1 MTNKFEVSPSYGFWY
16 RSRIKNN
23 DFIDIGFNV
32 LIPQQASSMNFI
44 YNVSVFPFSN
54 VSPRNNIEWNS
65 GFGVAALFY
74 DAINKRHD
82 DIMSGEYN
90 NGN

>member
-1 MTNKFEVSPSYGFWY
+1 
-16 RSRIKNN
+16 
-23 DFIDIGFNV
+23 
-32 LIPQQASSMNFI
+32 MNFI
-44 YNVSVFPFSN
+44 HNDSVFPFSN

-74 DAINKRHD
+74 DAIHKRHD